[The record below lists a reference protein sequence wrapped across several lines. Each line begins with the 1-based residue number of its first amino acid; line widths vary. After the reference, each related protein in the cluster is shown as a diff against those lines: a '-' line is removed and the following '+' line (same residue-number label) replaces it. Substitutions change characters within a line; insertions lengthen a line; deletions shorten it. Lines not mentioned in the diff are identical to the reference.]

1 MPEPPTQ
8 TGRPAKR
15 TAFECLHRGLLS
27 TRANWGLIPLGILQN
42 VLFTLLSVL
51 SLLPPFLVLGGMALL
66 ERDWSGAA
74 FEDWLAGLDE
84 MVAGALV
91 PLALAVLA
99 SLLVGLLAVAVWGW
113 FQGGIVG
120 VLLAAERQALP
131 GAQGRA
137 GGWRWFRTF
146 SMGDFAGWG
155 GRHVWRFFWLF
166 HLSLAVV
173 LVFGLLAVL
182 LILGAVY
189 GQEAWGGGAALGIG
203 CGGALPLLFGLLV
216 YVLWYAAAQPAVA
229 LEGSGPLRGAVLGLR
244 VVGRRLGASL
254 ILGVVVLGLSFAVG
268 MILAMGQLALDVLL
282 RDRFAVWLAA
292 YGLLSLVQWF
302 LTVALTVY
310 GLASFASLVSAET
323 AEEEP
328 R

>member
-8 TGRPAKR
+8 PGRPAKR
-15 TAFECLHRGLLS
+15 TAFECLHRGLRS
-27 TRANWGLIPLGILQN
+27 TWANWGLIPLGILQN
-42 VLFTLLSVL
+42 VLLTLLGLL

-66 ERDWSGAA
+66 QRDWSGAA
-74 FEDWLAGLDE
+74 FEEWLGGLDE
-84 MVAGALV
+84 MVGGALI
-91 PLALAVLA
+91 PLSLAVLA

-131 GAQGRA
+131 GAQGRP

-155 GRHVWRFFWLF
+155 GRYVWRFFWFF
-166 HLSLAVV
+166 HLGLLVG
-173 LVFGLLAVL
+173 LVFALLFVL
-182 LILGAVY
+182 LILATVY

-203 CGGALPLLFGLLV
+203 CGGALPILFGLLV
-216 YVLWYAAAQPAVA
+216 YALWYAAAQPAVA
-229 LEGSGPLRGAVLGLR
+229 LEGSGALRGAVLGLR

-254 ILGVVVLGLSFAVG
+254 ILGLVILALSFAVG
-268 MILAMGQLALDVLL
+268 LIFATGQLALDLVL
-282 RDRFAVWLAA
+282 RNRFAVWLAA

-302 LTVALTVY
+302 LSVALTVY